1 MPASLQACRRSIR
14 ALQEAGVQVEPI
26 GPGNLAR
33 VVACEERRHAS
44 PPGERPPAAQWA
56 RTAWIFENLPL
67 LEALGVRHVAV
78 VMDGDVVGYAVGSPL
93 GASWAACVRAAHDR
107 LDGVVPML
115 VREHAKL
122 YPDRE
127 WISAGR
133 LGRRNGLAAVAQELP
148 AKVLDRRTKVGWI
161 QA

>member
-1 MPASLQACRRSIR
+1 
-14 ALQEAGVQVEPI
+14 
-26 GPGNLAR
+26 
-33 VVACEERRHAS
+33 
-44 PPGERPPAAQWA
+44 
-56 RTAWIFENLPL
+56 
-67 LEALGVRHVAV
+67 
-78 VMDGDVVGYAVGSPL
+78 
-93 GASWAACVRAAHDR
+93 
-107 LDGVVPML
+107 ML

-133 LGRRNGLAAVAQELP
+133 LGRRHGLAAVAQELP